1 MHPRNPYDK
10 PIDFVALS
18 CGYLPLKAFLNP
30 KTRMIDFQD
39 ARAQRA
45 LTKAI
50 LKTDFSLE
58 LEVPEDRL
66 CPPVPNRLNYVL
78 WVEDIVKAMCQ
89 GLRLVKASP
98 SSSGDIALDE
108 AQLGVHGL
116 DIGTG
121 SSAIYPLL
129 ACVRNPSWSILATEL
144 DEQSFTYA
152 ERNIHTNDFS
162 SRITLHRASSYL
174 FGPLFAD
181 PSLRIS
187 FTMCNPPFYASVSEI
202 SASKAA
208 KDEDA
213 LSTCTGGDREMV
225 YAPSPTTL
233 PARPPPPA
241 KRSEEYETAYAK
253 AIREGGEIAFLA
265 RMVDESLYLGERG
278 GWYTSML
285 GKMRS
290 VPDVVG
296 LIKLAGIDNYAITQF
311 TQGQTRRW
319 AVGWS
324 FSSLRLPDDVS
335 RMSYLPPTH
344 ALYKVQPSRTTL
356 DRPIAYP
363 RTLAPTT
370 STPQEALAS
379 IERLND
385 REVGEDEG
393 EEEEETWVVRAKENT
408 WSRAARRKR
417 K

>member
-18 CGYLPLKAFLNP
+18 CGYLPLKSLFVLLITQSSTHIAL
-30 KTRMIDFQD
+30 
-39 ARAQRA
+39 RA

-89 GLRLVKASP
+89 GLRLFSDLHP
-98 SSSGDIALDE
+98 HLNS
-108 AQLGVHGL
+108 
-116 DIGTG
+116 GTG

-152 ERNIHTNDFS
+152 ERNIHANDFS

-213 LSTCTGGDREMV
+213 LSTCTGGDREM
-225 YAPSPTTL
+225 
-233 PARPPPPA
+233 
-241 KRSEEYETAYAK
+241 

-265 RMVDESLYLGERG
+265 RMVDESLYLRERG

-324 FSSLRLPDDVS
+324 FSSLRLPDVCQLSLALSVSDLTFTLPIGRLKDVVPPLDTRALQS
-335 RMSYLPPTH
+335 SAIANDARPTYRLPPYISAHGFDATR
-344 ALYKVQPSRTTL
+344 STRE
-356 DRPIAYP
+356 P
-363 RTLAPTT
+363 R
-370 STPQEALAS
+370 
-379 IERLND
+379 
-385 REVGEDEG
+385 
-393 EEEEETWVVRAKENT
+393 
-408 WSRAARRKR
+408 
-417 K
+417 